1 MQTHLG
7 SHNQEKIYK
16 LRGTQAHMRVC
27 VDTHK
32 NVHTHG
38 LCMDTHHLS
47 CKPECPDLSRRIPG
61 WYTRMHFTRRCALC
75 ACAHTL
81 TLARQDSTAP
91 DSPCGTKVIRREPP
105 FSCLHAPPLP
115 SACQL
120 GGDSC
125 AWCGQCGVSRGSK
138 FGIYPVKGFPQPG
151 SREPGVQKG
160 Q

>member
-7 SHNQEKIYK
+7 SHNQVKIYK

-47 CKPECPDLSRRIPG
+47 CKPECPDLSRRIPD
-61 WYTRMHFTRRCALC
+61 WCTRMYTKCTRCALC

-81 TLARQDSTAP
+81 TLARQDSTVP
-91 DSPCGTKVIRREPP
+91 DSPCGIKVVQREPP
-105 FSCLHAPPLP
+105 FSCLQPLP
-115 SACQL
+115 C
-120 GGDSC
+120 
-125 AWCGQCGVSRGSK
+125 
-138 FGIYPVKGFPQPG
+138 PQPADL
-151 SREPGVQKG
+151 GVTHAHG
-160 Q
+160 VARVESPEGADSASTL